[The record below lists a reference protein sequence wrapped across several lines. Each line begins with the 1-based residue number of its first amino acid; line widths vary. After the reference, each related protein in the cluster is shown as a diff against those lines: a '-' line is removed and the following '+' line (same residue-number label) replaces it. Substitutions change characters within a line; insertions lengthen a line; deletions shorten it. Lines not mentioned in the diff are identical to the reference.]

1 MKPFGIWKYLLIL
14 IVLSFG
20 IIYALPN
27 LYVPDPAVQ
36 ISYNDSTLS
45 PDIKLQKRLTKV
57 LEDST
62 SESTVPEVEIH
73 EKYALIR
80 LTSSQEQLRVKELFS
95 TVGDDL
101 IVALNLAP
109 TTPDWLKNIGGEP
122 LKLGLDLRGG
132 VHFLM
137 EVDTQAALSNRQNGT
152 LQDIRRKLREEKIR
166 YNSLSVERDQT
177 IKLKVT
183 EKAGFDTTEEL
194 TQSRMDEFTPETG
207 IFGGKV
213 GPWLRNLFFGSGE
226 KDQTIKLKVK
236 KDTVFESVTELL
248 EDNYPQFSIS
258 YREIGN
264 QYEFSLRL
272 TDQEIE
278 QIEADA
284 IDQNLTTLRNRV
296 NELGVSEPIVQRQ
309 GKKRI
314 IVELPGIQDTA
325 EAKKILGKTAT
336 LEFHLEAEHDTPRT
350 RKTSYPHRDKRMG
363 VSELQDQIIIGGDQV
378 ATAQAS
384 FDESGMPQVNITLD
398 GAGGTRMHRA
408 TRDKIGKRLGV
419 LFVEQKNKTSYTTD
433 AKGNQVAIQRTFET
447 KEIISLATI
456 QAALGTQFRITGLDS
471 PQESSELALLLR
483 AGALAAPMSFV
494 EERTVGPS
502 LGQDNI
508 NAGILSMEL
517 GMALVLLFTLFYYR
531 IFGVAASL
539 ALGTNIV
546 LLVAIMSILSATL
559 TLPGIAGIVLT
570 VGMAIDANVLIFS
583 RIKEELKAGTEPLQ
597 AIDQGY
603 DKAFTTIFDA
613 KLTTLLVAVILY
625 SLGTGPIKGFS
636 ITLSIGILTSM
647 FTAILGTRGFIY
659 LIYRNKKNPSR
670 IAI

>member
-1 MKPFGIWKYLLIL
+1 M
-14 IVLSFG
+14 
-20 IIYALPN
+20 
-27 LYVPDPAVQ
+27 PDPAVQ

-45 PDIKLQKRLTKV
+45 PDEKLQKRLTKV

-194 TQSRMDEFTPETG
+194 TQSRMDEFTSETG

-213 GPWLRNLFFGSGE
+213 GPRLRNFFLWLYNVFFGSGE

-296 NELGVSEPIVQRQ
+296 NELGVSEPIVQKQ

-378 ATAQAS
+378 ATAQAT

-613 KLTTLLVAVILY
+613 NLTTLLVAVILY

-659 LIYRNKKNPSR
+659 LIYRNKRNPSR

>member
-1 MKPFGIWKYLLIL
+1 VKPFGVWKYVLIL
-14 IVLSFG
+14 TILSFG
-20 IIYALPN
+20 VIYALPN
-27 LYVPDPAVQ
+27 LYTPDPAVQ
-36 ISYNDSTLS
+36 VSYNDSNKS
-45 PDIKLQKRLTKV
+45 PDIKLEKRLISV
-57 LEDST
+57 LENEANLS
-62 SESTVPEVEIH
+62 VIPEVEIY

-80 LTSSQEQLRVKELFS
+80 LSSSEQQLKVKETLS
-95 TVGDDL
+95 SIGDDL

-109 TTPDWLKNIGGEP
+109 TTPQWLKNIGGEP

-137 EVDTQAALSNRQNGT
+137 EVDTQTALNNRQNGT
-152 LQDIRRKLREEKIR
+152 LQDIRRKLRDEKLRITSLFVDKSQKIR
-166 YNSLSVERDQT
+166 LQVSDEPLFERT
-177 IKLKVT
+177 IDL
-183 EKAGFDTTEEL
+183 
-194 TQSRMDEFTPETG
+194 
-207 IFGGKV
+207 I
-213 GPWLRNLFFGSGE
+213 
-226 KDQTIKLKVK
+226 
-236 KDTVFESVTELL
+236 
-248 EDNYPQFSIS
+248 EDNYPQFDIS
-258 YREIGN
+258 YKESGKEFDITLQLTEEEI
-264 QYEFSLRL
+264 
-272 TDQEIE
+272 D

-314 IVELPGIQDTA
+314 VVQLPGIQDTA

-336 LEFHLEAEHDTPRT
+336 LEFHLEAEYDTPRS
-350 RKTSYPHRDKRMG
+350 RKTAYPHRDKRLG

-398 GAGGTRMHRA
+398 GTGGARMHRA
-408 TRDKIGKRLGV
+408 TRGNIGKRLGV
-419 LFVEQKNKTSYTTD
+419 LFVEQRNKTNFRKD
-433 AKGNQVAIQRTFET
+433 DQGNEIAIQQTFET

-456 QAALGTQFRITGLDS
+456 RAALGTQFRITGLDS

-483 AGALAAPMSFV
+483 AGALAAPMRFV

-508 NAGILSMEL
+508 NAGLLSMQL

-539 ALGTNIV
+539 AIGVNII

-583 RIKEELKAGTEPLQ
+583 RIKEELKQGTEPLL

-603 DKAFTTIFDA
+603 DKAFLTIFDA
-613 KLTTLLVAVILY
+613 NLTTLLVAIILY

-636 ITLSIGILTSM
+636 VTLSIGILTSM
-647 FTAILGTRGFIY
+647 FTAIIGTRGFIY
-659 LIYRNKKNPSR
+659 LIYKNKNNLTR
-670 IAI
+670 LAI

>member
-1 MKPFGIWKYLLIL
+1 MKPFGIWKYFLIL
-14 IVLSFG
+14 VVLSFG
-20 IIYALPN
+20 LIYASPN
-27 LYVPDPAVQ
+27 LYAPDPAIQ

-45 PDIKLQKRLTKV
+45 PDLKLQRRLTKV
-57 LEDST
+57 LENNI
-62 SESTVPEVEIH
+62 SENKVPEVEIH
-73 EKYALIR
+73 ESYALIR
-80 LTSSQEQLRVKELFS
+80 LASPEEQLRVKDLFS

-109 TTPDWLKNIGGEP
+109 TTPEWLKNIGGEP

-137 EVDTQAALSNRQNGT
+137 EVDTKTALSNRQNGT
-152 LQDIRRKLREEKIR
+152 LLDIRRKLREEKIR
-166 YNSLSVERDQT
+166 YNSLFVEKDQA

-183 EKAGFDTTEEL
+183 
-194 TQSRMDEFTPETG
+194 Q
-207 IFGGKV
+207 
-213 GPWLRNLFFGSGE
+213 
-226 KDQTIKLKVK
+226 
-236 KDTVFESVTELL
+236 ESVFDKATELL
-248 EDNYPQFSIS
+248 EDEYPQFAIS
-258 YREIGN
+258 YTEVGN
-264 QYEFSLRL
+264 QFEISLRL

-398 GAGGTRMHRA
+398 GAGGARMHRA
-408 TRDKIGKRLGV
+408 TRGNIGKRLGV
-419 LFVEQKNKTSYTTD
+419 LFVEQKNKTSFKRD
-433 AKGNQVAIQRTFET
+433 AQGNQVEVQQTFET

-483 AGALAAPMSFV
+483 AGALAAPMRFV

-517 GMALVLLFTLFYYR
+517 GMALVLLFTLVYYR

-570 VGMAIDANVLIFS
+570 VGMAVDANVLIFS
-583 RIKEELKAGTEPLQ
+583 RIKEELKQGTEPLQ

-603 DKAFTTIFDA
+603 DKAFLTILDA
-613 KLTTLLVAVILY
+613 NITTLIVAVILY
-625 SLGTGPIKGFS
+625 SFGTGPIKGFS
-636 ITLSIGILTSM
+636 VTLSIGIITSM

-659 LIYRNKKNPSR
+659 LVYRNKKNLSR
-670 IAI
+670 LAI

>member
-1 MKPFGIWKYLLIL
+1 VKPFGIWKYFLIL

-20 IIYALPN
+20 IIYASPN
-27 LYVPDPAVQ
+27 LYAPDPAIQ

-45 PDIKLQKRLTKV
+45 PDLKLQRRLTKV
-57 LEDST
+57 LEKNI
-62 SESTVPEVEIH
+62 SENKVPEVEIH
-73 EKYALIR
+73 ESYALIR
-80 LTSSQEQLRVKELFS
+80 LTSPEEQLRVKDLFS

-109 TTPDWLKNIGGEP
+109 TTPEWLKNIGGEP

-137 EVDTQAALSNRQNGT
+137 EVDTKTALSNRQNGT
-152 LQDIRRKLREEKIR
+152 LLDIRRKLREEKIR
-166 YNSLSVERDQT
+166 YNSLFVEKDQA

-183 EKAGFDTTEEL
+183 
-194 TQSRMDEFTPETG
+194 Q
-207 IFGGKV
+207 
-213 GPWLRNLFFGSGE
+213 
-226 KDQTIKLKVK
+226 
-236 KDTVFESVTELL
+236 ESVFDKATELI
-248 EDNYPQFSIS
+248 EDNYPQFAIS
-258 YREIGN
+258 YKEVGN
-264 QYEFSLRL
+264 QFEISLRL

-363 VSELQDQIIIGGDQV
+363 INELQDQIIIGGDQV

-398 GAGGTRMHRA
+398 GAGGARMHRA
-408 TRDKIGKRLGV
+408 TRGNIGKRLGV
-419 LFVEQKNKTSYTTD
+419 LFVEQKNKTSFKRD
-433 AKGNQVAIQRTFET
+433 AQGNQVEVQQTFET

-483 AGALAAPMSFV
+483 AGALAAPMRFV

-517 GMALVLLFTLFYYR
+517 GMALVLLFTLVYYR

-570 VGMAIDANVLIFS
+570 VGMAVDANVLIFS
-583 RIKEELKAGTEPLQ
+583 RIKEELKQGAEPLQ

-603 DKAFTTIFDA
+603 DKAFLTILDA
-613 KLTTLLVAVILY
+613 NITTLIVAVILY
-625 SLGTGPIKGFS
+625 SFGTGPIKGFS
-636 ITLSIGILTSM
+636 VTLSIGIITSM

-659 LIYRNKKNPSR
+659 LVYRNKKNLSR
-670 IAI
+670 LAI

>member
-1 MKPFGIWKYLLIL
+1 MKPFGIWKYFLIL
-14 IVLSFG
+14 VVLSFG
-20 IIYALPN
+20 LIYASPN
-27 LYVPDPAVQ
+27 LYAPDPAIQ

-45 PDIKLQKRLTKV
+45 PDLKLQRRLTKV
-57 LEDST
+57 LENNI
-62 SESTVPEVEIH
+62 SENKVPEVEIH
-73 EKYALIR
+73 ESYALIR
-80 LTSSQEQLRVKELFS
+80 LASPEEQLRVKDLFS

-109 TTPDWLKNIGGEP
+109 TTPEWLKNIGGEP

-137 EVDTQAALSNRQNGT
+137 EVDTKTALSNRQNGT
-152 LQDIRRKLREEKIR
+152 LLDIRRKLREEKIR
-166 YNSLSVERDQT
+166 YNSLFVEKDQA

-183 EKAGFDTTEEL
+183 
-194 TQSRMDEFTPETG
+194 Q
-207 IFGGKV
+207 
-213 GPWLRNLFFGSGE
+213 
-226 KDQTIKLKVK
+226 
-236 KDTVFESVTELL
+236 ESVFDKATELL
-248 EDNYPQFSIS
+248 EDEYPQFAIS
-258 YREIGN
+258 YTEVGN
-264 QYEFSLRL
+264 QFEISLRL

-278 QIEADA
+278 RIEADA

-296 NELGVSEPIVQRQ
+296 NELGVSEPIVQKQ

-363 VSELQDQIIIGGDQV
+363 VNELQDQIIIGGDQV

-398 GAGGTRMHRA
+398 GAGGARMHRA
-408 TRDKIGKRLGV
+408 TRGNIGKRLGV
-419 LFVEQKNKTSYTTD
+419 LFVEQKNKTSFKRD
-433 AKGNQVAIQRTFET
+433 AQGNQVEVQQTFET

-483 AGALAAPMSFV
+483 AGALAAPMRFV

-517 GMALVLLFTLFYYR
+517 GMALVLLFTLVYYR
-531 IFGVAASL
+531 IFGIAASL

-570 VGMAIDANVLIFS
+570 VGMAVDANVLIFS
-583 RIKEELKAGTEPLQ
+583 RIKEELKQGTEPLQ

-603 DKAFTTIFDA
+603 DKAFLTILDA
-613 KLTTLLVAVILY
+613 NITTLIVAVILY
-625 SLGTGPIKGFS
+625 SFGTGPIKGFS
-636 ITLSIGILTSM
+636 VTLSIGIITSM

-659 LIYRNKKNPSR
+659 LVYRNKKNISR
-670 IAI
+670 LAI

>member
-14 IVLSFG
+14 IILSFG

-27 LYVPDPAVQ
+27 LYAPDPAVQ
-36 ISYNDSTLS
+36 VSYNDSTQIH
-45 PDIKLQKRLTKV
+45 DRKLQQRLTKV
-57 LEDST
+57 LEDGELSNG
-62 SESTVPEVEIH
+62 VPEVEIH
-73 EKYALIR
+73 KKYALIR
-80 LTSSQEQLRVKELFS
+80 LSSAEEQLRVKDLLS
-95 TVGDDL
+95 SVGDDL

-109 TTPDWLKNIGGEP
+109 TTPEWLENIGGEP

-137 EVDTQAALSNRQNGT
+137 EVDTETALSNRQNGT
-152 LQDIRRKLREEKIR
+152 LLDIRRKLRDEKIR
-166 YNSLSVERDQT
+166 YNSLFV
-177 IKLKVT
+177 
-183 EKAGFDTTEEL
+183 
-194 TQSRMDEFTPETG
+194 
-207 IFGGKV
+207 
-213 GPWLRNLFFGSGE
+213 E
-226 KDQTIKLKVK
+226 KDQTIRLKVT
-236 KDTVFESVTELL
+236 DEAVFESATELL
-248 EDNYPQFSIS
+248 EDNYPQFVIGYTQAGDQFNIS
-258 YREIGN
+258 LSLSEDEI
-264 QYEFSLRL
+264 
-272 TDQEIE
+272 D

-336 LEFHLEAEHDTPRT
+336 LEFHLEAEYDTPRT
-350 RKTSYPHRDKRMG
+350 RKTSYPHRDTRLG

-384 FDESGMPQVNITLD
+384 FDESGLPQVNITLD
-398 GAGGTRMHRA
+398 GAGGARMHRA
-408 TRDKIGKRLGV
+408 TRGNIGKRLGV
-419 LFVEQKNKTSYTTD
+419 LFVEQKNKTTYQRGAD
-433 AKGNQVAIQRTFET
+433 GNRVAVQQTFET
-447 KEIISLATI
+447 KEIICLATI
-456 QAALGTQFRITGLDS
+456 RAALGTQFRITGLDS

-483 AGALAAPMSFV
+483 AGALAAPMRFV

-508 NAGILSMEL
+508 NAGILSMQL
-517 GMALVLLFTLFYYR
+517 GMTLVLLFTLFYYR
-531 IFGVAASL
+531 VFGVAASL
-539 ALGTNIV
+539 ALGTNII

-583 RIKEELKAGTEPLQ
+583 RIKEELKQGTEPLQ

-603 DKAFTTIFDA
+603 DKAFLTILDA
-613 KLTTLLVAVILY
+613 NLTTLLVAVILY

-636 ITLSIGILTSM
+636 VTLSIGILTSM
-647 FTAILGTRGFIY
+647 FTAIVGTRGFIY

>member
-1 MKPFGIWKYLLIL
+1 MKPFGIWKYFLIL

-27 LYVPDPAVQ
+27 LYAPDPAVQ

-57 LEDST
+57 LEANT
-62 SESTVPEVEIH
+62 SENKVPEVEIH
-73 EKYALIR
+73 ENYALIR
-80 LTSSQEQLRVKELFS
+80 LASSKEQLRVKELFS

-109 TTPDWLKNIGGEP
+109 TTPQWLKNIGGEP

-137 EVDTQAALSNRQNGT
+137 EVDTQKALNNRQNGT
-152 LQDIRRKLREEKIR
+152 LLDIRRKLRGEKIR
-166 YNSLSVERDQT
+166 YNSLFVEKDQA

-183 EKAGFDTTEEL
+183 
-194 TQSRMDEFTPETG
+194 Q
-207 IFGGKV
+207 
-213 GPWLRNLFFGSGE
+213 
-226 KDQTIKLKVK
+226 
-236 KDTVFESVTELL
+236 ESVFDNATELL
-248 EDNYPQFSIS
+248 EDNYPQFTIS
-258 YREIGN
+258 YTEEGN
-264 QYEFSLRL
+264 QFEISLRL
-272 TDQEIE
+272 TEQEIE
-278 QIEADA
+278 QIQADA

-296 NELGVSEPIVQRQ
+296 NELGVSEPIVYRQ

-314 IVELPGIQDTA
+314 VVQLPGIQDTA

-384 FDESGMPQVNITLD
+384 FDENGIPQVNITLD
-398 GAGGTRMHRA
+398 GAGGARMHRT

-419 LFVEQKNKTSYTTD
+419 LFVEQKNKTSYARD
-433 AKGNQVAIQRTFET
+433 AQGNQVAIQQTFET

-456 QAALGTQFRITGLDS
+456 QAALGTKFRITGLDS

-483 AGALAAPMSFV
+483 AGALAAPMRFV

-502 LGQDNI
+502 LGKDNI

-531 IFGVAASL
+531 IFGVAACL

-570 VGMAIDANVLIFS
+570 VGMAVDANVLIFS
-583 RIKEELKAGTEPLQ
+583 RIKEELKQGTEPLQ

-603 DKAFTTIFDA
+603 DKAFLTILDA
-613 KLTTLLVAVILY
+613 NLTTLLVAVILY
-625 SLGTGPIKGFS
+625 SFGTGPIKGFS
-636 ITLSIGILTSM
+636 VTLSIGIITSM
-647 FTAILGTRGFIY
+647 FTAIVGTRGFIY
-659 LIYRNKKNPSR
+659 LVYRNKKNLSR
-670 IAI
+670 LAI

>member
-1 MKPFGIWKYLLIL
+1 MKPFGIWKYFLIL

-27 LYVPDPAVQ
+27 LYAPDPAVQ

-57 LEDST
+57 LEANT
-62 SESTVPEVEIH
+62 SENKVPEVEIH
-73 EKYALIR
+73 ENYALIR
-80 LTSSQEQLRVKELFS
+80 LASSKEQLRVKELFS

-109 TTPDWLKNIGGEP
+109 TTPQWLKNIGGEP

-137 EVDTQAALSNRQNGT
+137 EVDTQKALNNRQNGT
-152 LQDIRRKLREEKIR
+152 LLDIRRKLRGEKIR
-166 YNSLSVERDQT
+166 YNSLFVEKDQA

-183 EKAGFDTTEEL
+183 
-194 TQSRMDEFTPETG
+194 Q
-207 IFGGKV
+207 
-213 GPWLRNLFFGSGE
+213 
-226 KDQTIKLKVK
+226 
-236 KDTVFESVTELL
+236 ESVFDNATELL
-248 EDNYPQFSIS
+248 EDNYPQFTIS
-258 YREIGN
+258 YTEAGN
-264 QYEFSLRL
+264 QFEISLRL
-272 TDQEIE
+272 TEQEIE

-296 NELGVSEPIVQRQ
+296 NELGVSEPIVYRQ

-314 IVELPGIQDTA
+314 VVQLPGIQDTA

-384 FDESGMPQVNITLD
+384 FDENGIPQVNITLD
-398 GAGGTRMHRA
+398 GAGGTRMHRT

-419 LFVEQKNKTSYTTD
+419 LFVEQKNKTSYTRD
-433 AKGNQVAIQRTFET
+433 AQGNQVAIQQTFET

-456 QAALGTQFRITGLDS
+456 QAALGTKFRITGLDS

-483 AGALAAPMSFV
+483 AGALAAPMRFV

-502 LGQDNI
+502 LGKDNI

-531 IFGVAASL
+531 IFGVAACL

-570 VGMAIDANVLIFS
+570 VGMAVDANVLIFS
-583 RIKEELKAGTEPLQ
+583 RIKEELKQGTEPLQ

-603 DKAFTTIFDA
+603 DKAFLTILDA
-613 KLTTLLVAVILY
+613 NLTTLLVAVILY
-625 SLGTGPIKGFS
+625 SFGTGPIKGFS
-636 ITLSIGILTSM
+636 VTLSIGIITSM

-659 LIYRNKKNPSR
+659 LVYRNKKNLSR
-670 IAI
+670 LAI

>member
-14 IVLSFG
+14 IILSFG

-27 LYVPDPAVQ
+27 LYAPDPAVQ
-36 ISYNDSTLS
+36 VSYNDSTQIH
-45 PDIKLQKRLTKV
+45 DRKLQQRLTKV
-57 LEDST
+57 LEDGELSNG
-62 SESTVPEVEIH
+62 VPEVEIH
-73 EKYALIR
+73 KKYALIR
-80 LTSSQEQLRVKELFS
+80 LSSAEEQLRVKDLLS
-95 TVGDDL
+95 SVGDDL

-109 TTPDWLKNIGGEP
+109 TTPEWLENIGGEP

-137 EVDTQAALSNRQNGT
+137 EVDTETALSNRQNGT
-152 LQDIRRKLREEKIR
+152 LLDIRRKLRDEKIR
-166 YNSLSVERDQT
+166 YNSLFV
-177 IKLKVT
+177 
-183 EKAGFDTTEEL
+183 
-194 TQSRMDEFTPETG
+194 
-207 IFGGKV
+207 
-213 GPWLRNLFFGSGE
+213 E
-226 KDQTIKLKVK
+226 KDQTIRLKVT
-236 KDTVFESVTELL
+236 DEAVFESATELL
-248 EDNYPQFSIS
+248 EDNYPQFVIGYTQAGDQFNIS
-258 YREIGN
+258 LSLSEDEI
-264 QYEFSLRL
+264 
-272 TDQEIE
+272 D

-336 LEFHLEAEHDTPRT
+336 LEFHLEAEYDTPRT
-350 RKTSYPHRDKRMG
+350 RKTSYPHRDTRLG

-384 FDESGMPQVNITLD
+384 FDESGLPQVNITLD
-398 GAGGTRMHRA
+398 GAGGARMHRA
-408 TRDKIGKRLGV
+408 TRGNIGKRLGV
-419 LFVEQKNKTSYTTD
+419 LFVEQKNKTTYQRGAD
-433 AKGNQVAIQRTFET
+433 GNRVAVQQTFET

-456 QAALGTQFRITGLDS
+456 RAALGTQFRITGLDS

-483 AGALAAPMSFV
+483 AGALAAPMRFV

-508 NAGILSMEL
+508 NAGILSMQL
-517 GMALVLLFTLFYYR
+517 GMTLVLLFTLFYYR
-531 IFGVAASL
+531 VFGVAASL
-539 ALGTNIV
+539 ALGTNII

-583 RIKEELKAGTEPLQ
+583 RIKEELKQGTEPLQ

-603 DKAFTTIFDA
+603 DKAFLTILDA
-613 KLTTLLVAVILY
+613 NLTTLLVAVILY

-636 ITLSIGILTSM
+636 VTLSIGILTSM
-647 FTAILGTRGFIY
+647 FTAIIGTRGFIY

>member
-1 MKPFGIWKYLLIL
+1 MKPFGIWKYFLIL
-14 IVLSFG
+14 VVLSFG
-20 IIYALPN
+20 LIYASPN
-27 LYVPDPAVQ
+27 LYAPDPAIQ

-45 PDIKLQKRLTKV
+45 PDLKLQRRLTKV
-57 LEDST
+57 LENNI
-62 SESTVPEVEIH
+62 SENKVPEVEIH
-73 EKYALIR
+73 ESYALIR
-80 LTSSQEQLRVKELFS
+80 LASPEEQLRVKDLFS

-109 TTPDWLKNIGGEP
+109 TTPEWLKNIGGEP

-137 EVDTQAALSNRQNGT
+137 EVDTKTALSNRQNGT
-152 LQDIRRKLREEKIR
+152 LLDIRRKLREEKIR
-166 YNSLSVERDQT
+166 YNSLFV
-177 IKLKVT
+177 
-183 EKAGFDTTEEL
+183 
-194 TQSRMDEFTPETG
+194 
-207 IFGGKV
+207 
-213 GPWLRNLFFGSGE
+213 E
-226 KDQTIKLKVK
+226 KDQTIKLKV
-236 KDTVFESVTELL
+236 TQESVFDKATELL
-248 EDNYPQFSIS
+248 EDEYPQFAIS
-258 YREIGN
+258 YTEVGN
-264 QYEFSLRL
+264 QFEISLRL

-398 GAGGTRMHRA
+398 GAGGARMHRA
-408 TRDKIGKRLGV
+408 TRGNIGKRLGV
-419 LFVEQKNKTSYTTD
+419 LFVEQKNKTSFKRD
-433 AKGNQVAIQRTFET
+433 AQGNQVEVQQTFET

-483 AGALAAPMSFV
+483 AGALAAPMRFV

-517 GMALVLLFTLFYYR
+517 GMALVLLFTLVYYR

-570 VGMAIDANVLIFS
+570 VGMAVDANVLIFS
-583 RIKEELKAGTEPLQ
+583 RIKEELKQGTEPLQ

-603 DKAFTTIFDA
+603 DKAFLTILDA
-613 KLTTLLVAVILY
+613 NITTLIVAVILY
-625 SLGTGPIKGFS
+625 SFGTGPIKGFS
-636 ITLSIGILTSM
+636 VTLSIGIITSM

-659 LIYRNKKNPSR
+659 LVYRNKKNISR
-670 IAI
+670 LAI

>member
-14 IVLSFG
+14 IILSFG

-27 LYVPDPAVQ
+27 LYAPDPAVQ
-36 ISYNDSTLS
+36 VSYNDSTQIH
-45 PDIKLQKRLTKV
+45 DRKLQQRLTKV
-57 LEDST
+57 LEGGELSNG
-62 SESTVPEVEIH
+62 VPEVELH
-73 EKYALIR
+73 KKYALIR
-80 LTSSQEQLRVKELFS
+80 LSSAEEQLRVKDLLS
-95 TVGDDL
+95 SVGDDL

-109 TTPDWLKNIGGEP
+109 TTPEWLENIGGEP

-137 EVDTQAALSNRQNGT
+137 EVDTETALSNRQNGT
-152 LQDIRRKLREEKIR
+152 LLDIRRKLRDEKIR
-166 YNSLSVERDQT
+166 YNSLFV
-177 IKLKVT
+177 
-183 EKAGFDTTEEL
+183 
-194 TQSRMDEFTPETG
+194 
-207 IFGGKV
+207 
-213 GPWLRNLFFGSGE
+213 E
-226 KDQTIKLKVK
+226 KDQTIRLKVT
-236 KDTVFESVTELL
+236 DEAVFESATELL
-248 EDNYPQFSIS
+248 EDNYPQFIIGYTQAGDQFNIS
-258 YREIGN
+258 LSLSEDEI
-264 QYEFSLRL
+264 
-272 TDQEIE
+272 D

-309 GKKRI
+309 GQKRI

-336 LEFHLEAEHDTPRT
+336 LEFHLEAEYDTPRT
-350 RKTSYPHRDKRMG
+350 RKTSYPHRDTRLG

-384 FDESGMPQVNITLD
+384 FDESGLPQVNITFD
-398 GAGGTRMHRA
+398 GAGGARMHRA
-408 TRDKIGKRLGV
+408 TRGNIGKRLGV
-419 LFVEQKNKTSYTTD
+419 LFVEQKNKTTYQRGAD
-433 AKGNQVAIQRTFET
+433 GNRVAVQQTFET

-456 QAALGTQFRITGLDS
+456 RAALGTQFRITGLDS

-483 AGALAAPMSFV
+483 AGALAAPMRFV

-508 NAGILSMEL
+508 NAGILSMQL
-517 GMALVLLFTLFYYR
+517 GMTLVLLFTLFYYR
-531 IFGVAASL
+531 VFGVAASL
-539 ALGTNIV
+539 ALGTNII

-583 RIKEELKAGTEPLQ
+583 RIKEELKQGTEPLQ

-603 DKAFTTIFDA
+603 DKGFLTILDA
-613 KLTTLLVAVILY
+613 NLTTLLVAVILY

-636 ITLSIGILTSM
+636 VTLSIGILTSM
-647 FTAILGTRGFIY
+647 FTAIVGTRGFIY

>member
-1 MKPFGIWKYLLIL
+1 MKPFGIWKYFLIL
-14 IVLSFG
+14 VVLSFG
-20 IIYALPN
+20 LIYASPN
-27 LYVPDPAVQ
+27 LYAPDPAIQ

-45 PDIKLQKRLTKV
+45 PDLKLQRRLTKV
-57 LEDST
+57 LENNI
-62 SESTVPEVEIH
+62 SENKVPEVEIH
-73 EKYALIR
+73 ESYALIR
-80 LTSSQEQLRVKELFS
+80 LASPEEQLRVKDLFS

-109 TTPDWLKNIGGEP
+109 TTPEWLKNIGGEP

-137 EVDTQAALSNRQNGT
+137 EVDTKTALSNRQNGT
-152 LQDIRRKLREEKIR
+152 LLDIRRKLREEKIR
-166 YNSLSVERDQT
+166 YNSLFVEKDQV

-183 EKAGFDTTEEL
+183 
-194 TQSRMDEFTPETG
+194 Q
-207 IFGGKV
+207 
-213 GPWLRNLFFGSGE
+213 
-226 KDQTIKLKVK
+226 
-236 KDTVFESVTELL
+236 ESVFDKATELL
-248 EDNYPQFSIS
+248 EDEYPQFAIS
-258 YREIGN
+258 YTEVGN
-264 QYEFSLRL
+264 QFEISLRL

-363 VSELQDQIIIGGDQV
+363 VNELQDQIIIRGEQV

-398 GAGGTRMHRA
+398 GAGGARMHRA
-408 TRDKIGKRLGV
+408 TRGNIGKRLGV
-419 LFVEQKNKTSYTTD
+419 LFVEQKNKTSFKRD
-433 AKGNQVAIQRTFET
+433 AQGNQVEVQQTFET

-483 AGALAAPMSFV
+483 AGALAAPMRFV

-517 GMALVLLFTLFYYR
+517 GMALVLLFTLVYYR

-570 VGMAIDANVLIFS
+570 VGMAVDANVLIFS
-583 RIKEELKAGTEPLQ
+583 RIKEELKQGTEPLQ

-603 DKAFTTIFDA
+603 DKAFLTILDA
-613 KLTTLLVAVILY
+613 NITTLIVAVILY
-625 SLGTGPIKGFS
+625 SFGTGPIKGFS
-636 ITLSIGILTSM
+636 VTLSIGIITSM

-659 LIYRNKKNPSR
+659 LVYRNKKNISR
-670 IAI
+670 LAI

>member
-27 LYVPDPAVQ
+27 LYAPDPAVQ
-36 ISYNDSTLS
+36 VSYNDSTQIH
-45 PDIKLQKRLTKV
+45 DRKLQQRLTKV
-57 LEDST
+57 LEDGELSNG
-62 SESTVPEVEIH
+62 VPEVELH
-73 EKYALIR
+73 KKYALIR
-80 LTSSQEQLRVKELFS
+80 LSSAEEQLRVKDLLS
-95 TVGDDL
+95 SVGDDL

-109 TTPDWLKNIGGEP
+109 TTPDWLENIGGEP

-137 EVDTQAALSNRQNGT
+137 EVDTETALSNRQNGT
-152 LQDIRRKLREEKIR
+152 LLDIRRKLRDEKIR
-166 YNSLSVERDQT
+166 YNSLFV
-177 IKLKVT
+177 
-183 EKAGFDTTEEL
+183 
-194 TQSRMDEFTPETG
+194 
-207 IFGGKV
+207 
-213 GPWLRNLFFGSGE
+213 E
-226 KDQTIKLKVK
+226 KDQTIKLTVT
-236 KDTVFESVTELL
+236 DEAVFESATELL
-248 EDNYPQFSIS
+248 EDNYPQFVIGYTEVGDQFNIS
-258 YREIGN
+258 L
-264 QYEFSLRL
+264 SL
-272 TDQEIE
+272 TEDEVD

-296 NELGVSEPIVQRQ
+296 NELGVSEPIVQKQ

-336 LEFHLEAEHDTPRT
+336 LEFHLEAEYDTPRT
-350 RKTSYPHRDKRMG
+350 RKTSYPHRDTRLG

-384 FDESGMPQVNITLD
+384 FDESGLPQVNITLD
-398 GAGGTRMHRA
+398 GAGGARMHRA
-408 TRDKIGKRLGV
+408 TRGNIGKRLGV
-419 LFVEQKNKTSYTTD
+419 LFVEQKNKTTYRRD
-433 AKGNQVAIQRTFET
+433 ADGNQVAVQEAFET

-456 QAALGTQFRITGLDS
+456 RAALGTQFRITGLDS

-483 AGALAAPMSFV
+483 AGALAAPMRFV

-508 NAGILSMEL
+508 NAGILSMQL
-517 GMALVLLFTLFYYR
+517 GMTLVLLFTLFYYR

-583 RIKEELKAGTEPLQ
+583 RIKEELKQGTEPLQ

-603 DKAFTTIFDA
+603 DKAFLTILDA
-613 KLTTLLVAVILY
+613 NLTTLLVAVILY

-636 ITLSIGILTSM
+636 VTLSIGILTSM
-647 FTAILGTRGFIY
+647 FTAIIGTRGFIY

>member
-14 IVLSFG
+14 IILSFG

-27 LYVPDPAVQ
+27 LYAPDPAVQ
-36 ISYNDSTLS
+36 VSYNDSTQIH
-45 PDIKLQKRLTKV
+45 DRKLQQRLTKV
-57 LEDST
+57 LEDGELSNG
-62 SESTVPEVEIH
+62 VPEVEIH
-73 EKYALIR
+73 KKYALIR
-80 LTSSQEQLRVKELFS
+80 LSSAEEQLRVKDLLS
-95 TVGDDL
+95 SVGDDL

-109 TTPDWLKNIGGEP
+109 TTPEWLENIGGEP

-137 EVDTQAALSNRQNGT
+137 EVDTETALSNRQNGT
-152 LQDIRRKLREEKIR
+152 LLDIRRKLRDEKIR
-166 YNSLSVERDQT
+166 YNSLFV
-177 IKLKVT
+177 
-183 EKAGFDTTEEL
+183 
-194 TQSRMDEFTPETG
+194 
-207 IFGGKV
+207 
-213 GPWLRNLFFGSGE
+213 E
-226 KDQTIKLKVK
+226 KDQTIRLKVT
-236 KDTVFESVTELL
+236 DEAVFESATELL
-248 EDNYPQFSIS
+248 EDNYPQFVIGYTQAGDQFNIS
-258 YREIGN
+258 LSLSEDEI
-264 QYEFSLRL
+264 
-272 TDQEIE
+272 D

-309 GKKRI
+309 GQKRI

-336 LEFHLEAEHDTPRT
+336 LEFHLEAEYDTPRT
-350 RKTSYPHRDKRMG
+350 RKTSYPHRDTRLG

-384 FDESGMPQVNITLD
+384 FDESGLPQVNITLD
-398 GAGGTRMHRA
+398 GAGGARMHRA
-408 TRDKIGKRLGV
+408 TRGNIGKRLGV
-419 LFVEQKNKTSYTTD
+419 LFVEQKNKTTYQRGAD
-433 AKGNQVAIQRTFET
+433 GNRVAVQQTFET

-456 QAALGTQFRITGLDS
+456 RAALGTQFRITGLDS

-483 AGALAAPMSFV
+483 AGALAAPMRFV

-508 NAGILSMEL
+508 NAGILSMQL
-517 GMALVLLFTLFYYR
+517 GMTLVLLFTLFYYR

-583 RIKEELKAGTEPLQ
+583 RIREELKQGTEPLQ

-603 DKAFTTIFDA
+603 DKAFLTILDA
-613 KLTTLLVAVILY
+613 NLTTLLVAVILY

-636 ITLSIGILTSM
+636 VTLSIGILTSM
-647 FTAILGTRGFIY
+647 FTAIVGTRGFIY